1 MSTDSQKTDSQKI
14 AEMQNTIHHLSA
26 TVNALVTEVSR
37 LAYSSKSGPVMKTSI
52 PLLPMQPA
60 QMHGNHATK
69 YPQQKGRRPYGE
81 LRQSANMDAAKPMHA
96 PVPLSTLLKTN
107 EEVTFFV
114 YVEDKE
120 ISPRPIRTTAEA
132 TFDGTHLI
140 VEDCDLVPSLAGMK
154 TQKPGEILYKFIEE
168 LKNAGHIKRTFS
180 VAPWKLC
187 FVKRDGEEVTLDQLR
202 ANMGQSE

>member
-14 AEMQNTIHHLSA
+14 AEMQHTIHHLST
-26 TVNALVTEVSR
+26 TVNALVQEVAR
-37 LAYSSKSGPVMKTSI
+37 LSFASQTGPVMKTSI
-52 PLLPMQPA
+52 PLMPTQPA
-60 QMHGNHATK
+60 QVYGNRAMK

-81 LRQSANMDAAKPMHA
+81 LRQSADMSADSKPLHV
-96 PVPLSTLLKTN
+96 PVPLSTLLKTD

-114 YVEDKE
+114 YVEDKQ

-140 VEDCDLVPSLAGMK
+140 VKDCDLVPSLKGTK

-168 LKNAGHIKRTFS
+168 LKNGGHIKRTFS

-187 FVKRDGEEVTLDQLR
+187 FVTRDGEEVTLDQLR
-202 ANMGQSE
+202 ANLGQ

>member
-60 QMHGNHATK
+60 QSHGNHMVK
-69 YPQQKGRRPYGE
+69 NGRRPYGE
-81 LRQSANMDAAKPMHA
+81 LRQSATMHKQEFA
-96 PVPLSTLLKTN
+96 PVPLSTLLNVN
-107 EEVTFFV
+107 EKVTFFV
-114 YVEDKE
+114 YIEDKE
-120 ISPRPIRTTAEA
+120 ISPRPIRVTARA

-140 VEDCDLVPSLAGMK
+140 VKDCDHAPELEGMK
-154 TQKPGEILYKFIEE
+154 TQKPGEILYKFIEV
-168 LKNAGHIKRTFS
+168 LKE
-180 VAPWKLC
+180 KLC
-187 FVKRDGEEVTLDQLR
+187 FVVRDGEEVTLDQLR
-202 ANMGQSE
+202 ANLGQSQ

>member
-14 AEMQNTIHHLSA
+14 AEMQNTIHHLSV
-26 TVNALVTEVSR
+26 TVNALVQEVAR
-37 LAYSSKSGPVMKTSI
+37 LSYASQSGRVMKTSI
-52 PLLPMQPA
+52 PLLPTQPA
-60 QMHGNHATK
+60 QVHENRAVK
-69 YPQQKGRRPYGE
+69 KGRRPYGE
-81 LRQSANMDAAKPMHA
+81 LRQSANANAEKPQHA

-107 EEVTFFV
+107 EDVTFFV
-114 YVEDKE
+114 YVEDKQ

-140 VEDCDLVPSLAGMK
+140 VKDCDLVPSLAGMK

-168 LKNAGHIKRTFS
+168 LKNGGHIKRTFS

-187 FVKRDGEEVTLDQLR
+187 FVTRDGEEVTLDQLR
-202 ANMGQSE
+202 ANLAQ